1 MAQVKFFRGVFGN
14 YKSGNDHKDAVY
26 FSTDTQELFLNGV
39 AYGISKADAEKLDNS
54 VKGVEL
60 ANGVIT
66 VSYTGTKAATTITLP
81 LASSEA
87 NGLMSKEDKAAFDVL
102 NGSADVA
109 GSVKKQVAD
118 ALASATSYAD
128 GLVAEGSAI
137 DLRIDAIEAAMGE
150 DGSVSSQIDAK
161 INALDVTAIGG
172 AGKIITT
179 VSETDGKIAAEVMD
193 ATAANIAITNT
204 ELEATNVEAGLA
216 EIISDYK
223 AADAA
228 LKEELMGEV
237 ADADA
242 KTIAALND
250 KIEAVGAAA
259 KSYEIVEVTEGL
271 SENVR
276 KAYKLVDE
284 DKVQAGSMIEI
295 YKDSSLKS
303 VALNGQT
310 LNFTYILA
318 DGSEDTVGVDVS
330 AFLAES
336 EFGNGLQVVD
346 HVVSVKVDGTSES
359 YLSVSADGIKVD
371 GIDTAISNAVTA
383 EAEIAR
389 AAEKANS
396 DAIKVLN
403 GTATEAGSVAK
414 AVADAKAAI
423 DAYTVNGQTISGN
436 PVLDSADIKRNGKEQ
451 TVEAAIAALET
462 AVGAEG
468 SVANQIKTAVE
479 ALDAEVTS
487 TDGSKVTVKVTE
499 VDGKITAVNVTESDI
514 ASAQGLADVVT
525 SLGETGTVG
534 AKIKANADAI
544 ATLNGNAETAGSVA
558 KALADAK
565 AYTDAEKAKIDA
577 YTVNEKAISS
587 NPVLDATDIK
597 LGTYTSIN
605 NSINITATTTIAD
618 AIKALEDAWTWGE
631 A

>member
-1 MAQVKFFRGVFGN
+1 MAQVKFFRGN
-14 YKSGNDHKDAVY
+14 YASYAATGKHADAIY
-26 FSTDTQELFLNGV
+26 FSKDTNQLLLNGV
-39 AYGISKADAEKLDNS
+39 SYGVSKADLAKLEASIKNVAYD
-54 VKGVEL
+54 E
-60 ANGVIT
+60 ATRVIT
-66 VSYTGTKAATTITLP
+66 LTFTSGATSTITLP
-81 LASSEA
+81 LASSSVD
-87 NGLMSKEDKAAFDVL
+87 GLMSKADKAALDVL
-102 NGSADVA
+102 NGAADVE

-118 ALASATSYAD
+118 ALASANAHAD
-128 GLVAEGSAI
+128 ALVAEGSAI

-150 DGSVSSQIDAK
+150 DGSVSSQIDSK
-161 INALDVTAIGG
+161 INALDVNAIGG
-172 AGKIITT
+172 AGKIITA

-250 KIEAVGAAA
+250 KIESVEAAA

-271 SENVR
+271 GENVR

-303 VALNGQT
+303 VALDGQT

-346 HVVSVKVDGTSES
+346 HIVSVKVDGTSES
-359 YLSVSADGIKVD
+359 FLSVSADGIKID
-371 GIDTAISNAVTA
+371 GIGTAISNAVAA

-389 AAEKANS
+389 AAEKANA

-403 GTATEAGSVAK
+403 GNEAGSVAK

-423 DAYTVNGQTISGN
+423 DAYTVNGQAISGN
-436 PVLDSADIKRNGKEQ
+436 PVLDAADIKRDGKEQ

-462 AVGAEG
+462 AIGAEG
-468 SVANQIKTAVE
+468 SVAGQIKAAVE
-479 ALDAEVTS
+479 ALDAEITS
-487 TDGSKVTVKVTE
+487 NDGSHVTVKVTE

-514 ASAQGLADVVT
+514 ASAQGLANVVT

-544 ATLNGNAETAGSVA
+544 AVLNGEAEGSVK

-565 AYTDAEKAKIDA
+565 SYTDSAKQAIDA
-577 YTVNEKAISS
+577 YTVQGKAIST
-587 NPVLDATDIK
+587 NPTFNATEIK
-597 LGTYTSIN
+597 VGTHNTSDGQVT
-605 NSINITATTTIAD
+605 NITGESTIAD
-618 AIKALEDAWTWGE
+618 AIQQLEDAWNWHEE